1 MNPYVYTLRIK
12 GWGDSEDEM
21 YSFGIFSTRKKA
33 EARLEEM
40 LEDWENDGNER
51 DDVVWEIDEDK
62 VDA

>member
-1 MNPYVYTLRIK
+1 MKVYTLRIQ

-33 EARLEEM
+33 EERLEEH
-40 LEDWENDGNER
+40 LASWEEDGNDR